1 MIKGLYEAHLPDERE
16 EGDHAEIYALS
27 DQK

>member
-16 EGDHAEIYALS
+16 EDVNAEIYALP